1 MKTVLILGG
10 AGFIGFNIAK
20 YLSENRNYKIT
31 IADNHSRQGGR
42 QNDLFTKFIKNND
55 INVVNEDFTDVKS
68 YERIEKNYDYVYML
82 ASVVGVDI
90 VNSNPHEIIRINTAL
105 IYNTLE
111 WLRKSDCDKVL
122 FTSTSECYA
131 GSIDSFGCSVPTA
144 EDIPLTISDI
154 KQPRFTYAVTKM
166 LGESGFI
173 QYAKK
178 YKFNCSIVRY
188 HNVYGPCMGFKHVIP
203 HLAQRFYNGETPFN
217 IYGHNQTRAF
227 NFIDDAVDGT
237 VKAMEY
243 GSNGEIYHIGSEE
256 EITIDELTRYTGK
269 IVGYSGEYINAPTY
283 PGSVSRRCPDITKAK
298 SELGY
303 DPKVHWKDGL
313 EKTINWYFTYLKAD
327 NPLYES
333 FYDKKLA

>member
-1 MKTVLILGG
+1 MNEYGSRKGLLKENFKPRNLKTLY
-10 AGFIGFNIAK
+10 AK
-20 YLSENRNYKIT
+20 YKYLTTMYGLK
-31 IADNHSRQGGR
+31 
-42 QNDLFTKFIKNND
+42 KIKNFYS
-55 INVVNEDFTDVKS
+55 IRPS
-68 YERIEKNYDYVYML
+68 Y
-82 ASVVGVDI
+82 
-90 VNSNPHEIIRINTAL
+90 
-105 IYNTLE
+105 
-111 WLRKSDCDKVL
+111 
-122 FTSTSECYA
+122 
-131 GSIDSFGCSVPTA
+131 
-144 EDIPLTISDI
+144 
-154 KQPRFTYAVTKM
+154 
-166 LGESGFI
+166 
-173 QYAKK
+173 
-178 YKFNCSIVRY
+178 
-188 HNVYGPCMGFKHVIP
+188 
-203 HLAQRFYNGETPFN
+203 

-243 GSNGEIYHIGSEE
+243 GSNGEIYQIGSEE